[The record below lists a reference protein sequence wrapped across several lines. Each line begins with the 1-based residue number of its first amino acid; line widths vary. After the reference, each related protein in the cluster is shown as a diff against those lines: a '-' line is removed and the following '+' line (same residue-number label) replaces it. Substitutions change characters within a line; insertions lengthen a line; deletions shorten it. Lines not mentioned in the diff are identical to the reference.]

1 MRSGTERRKF
11 FFDQRKN
18 FFDRG
23 PLRLPCEM
31 KRHGR
36 SLVAWTHPQIVCC
49 NRAELGDEKM
59 WRDLVSK
66 LLNGKDC
73 GVAFVAGNEVLRL
86 QFCSTAWREIHAKV
100 GESFVPRAGNTHLL
114 STIFRRVPG
123 ERMQVVGC
131 RLRAVEICFWI
142 CMRALINTALD
153 PHLGR
158 AMVLPVCED
167 TDAIT
172 ARKDIVEVMFE
183 LRKR

>member
-11 FFDQRKN
+11 FFNQRKN
-18 FFDRG
+18 SFDYR

-31 KRHGR
+31 QGHGR
-36 SLVAWTHPQIVCC
+36 SLIAWTHPQIVCC
-49 NRAELGDEKM
+49 NRAELGDEKV
-59 WRDLVSK
+59 WRDLVAE
-66 LLNGKDC
+66 LLNGKYC
-73 GVAFVAGNEVLRL
+73 GIASIAGDEVFRL
-86 QFCSTAWREIHAKV
+86 QLGSAARRKVHTKV
-100 GESFVPRAGNTHLL
+100 GKPFIPGAGNTHLL

-123 ERMQVVGC
+123 EWMQVVGC
-131 RLRAVEICFWI
+131 RFRTVEICFGI
-142 CMRALINTALD
+142 CMRALIDTAFD

-172 ARKDIVEVMFE
+172 ASKNIIEVMFE